1 MPNKS
6 PSQFVSEL
14 LEKLAGTSRH
24 VAFLLGAGT
33 SKAVGL
39 PDVPELG
46 KKVGEGIASRNK
58 ALGQTY
64 DKILEERKNIEGALS
79 WVRSIASI
87 LQVSTASDFQGIDAK
102 TAAALD
108 KEICGSIAR
117 IVSQDPSAGF
127 QVHRSFAGWLG
138 RSEHRLPVEVFT
150 LNYDLLI
157 ERGLE
162 LAGVPYFDGFAGVFE
177 GRFRTDLVDSAESG
191 STGRLEVPPGWV
203 RVWKLHGSISWRIK
217 YRPGTAGGNAYISR
231 VGSALPP
238 ESDQEMLAIYPSE
251 EKYQESRRLPFTAL
265 FDRFRR
271 SLAVPES
278 LTIVSGYSFL
288 DQDVNEI
295 IFDAVERFPR
305 SEVVALFFSDI
316 PEVVA
321 ARAKTSP
328 NLSVAG
334 AKLAVLSGQ
343 QCEWQAEDIERSFWK
358 AGDFRLGDFRC
369 LVETLVGGREPSQPG
384 TPADAI

>member
-1 MPNKS
+1 MSNKS
-6 PSQFVSEL
+6 LSQFVSEL

-24 VAFLLGAGT
+24 AAFLLGAGA

-46 KKVGEGIASRNK
+46 KRVGEEIASKDK
-58 ALGQTY
+58 ALGQIY
-64 DKILEERKNIEGALS
+64 LKILGERKNVEGALTRI
-79 WVRSIASI
+79 RSIASI
-87 LQVSTASDFQGIDAK
+87 LQGSTAPDFQGIDAK
-102 TAAALD
+102 TAATLN

-138 RSEHRLPVEVFT
+138 RCEHRLPVEVFT

-177 GRFRTDLVDSAESG
+177 GRFRTDLVDSGESG
-191 STGRLEVPPGWV
+191 ATGRLEVPPGWV

-217 YRPGTAGGNAYISR
+217 YPAGTGEGNAYISR
-231 VGSALPP
+231 VGSTLPP

-251 EKYQESRRLPFTAL
+251 EKYQESRRVPFTTL

-316 PEVVA
+316 PEVVT

-334 AKLAVLSGQ
+334 AKFAVLSGQ
-343 QCEWQAEDIERSFWK
+343 QREWQAEEIERCFWK
-358 AGDFRLGDFRC
+358 GGEFHLGDFRC
-369 LVETLVGGREPSQPG
+369 LVETLVGGPEPSHPG
-384 TPADAI
+384 TSGDAS

>member
-33 SKAVGL
+33 SKAIGL

-46 KKVGEGIASRNK
+46 KRVGEGIASRDK
-58 ALGQTY
+58 ALGETY
-64 DKILEERKNIEGALS
+64 DKILGERKNIEGALS
-79 WVRSIASI
+79 WIRSIASV
-87 LQVSTASDFQGIDAK
+87 LHGSTASNFQGIDAE
-102 TAAALD
+102 TSATLN
-108 KEICGSIAR
+108 KEICGQIAR
-117 IVSQDPSAGF
+117 IVSQDPSEGF

-150 LNYDLLI
+150 LNYDLLV

-191 STGRLEVPPGWV
+191 ATGRLEVPPGWV

-217 YRPGTAGGNAYISR
+217 YPQGTSGGNAYISR
-231 VGSALPP
+231 VGSPLPP

-251 EKYQESRRLPFTAL
+251 EKYQESRRLPFTTL

-271 SLAVPES
+271 SLAVSES
-278 LTIVSGYSFL
+278 LTIISGYSFL

-305 SEVVALFFSDI
+305 SEVVALFFSDV
-316 PEVVA
+316 PELVVD
-321 ARAKTSP
+321 RAKNSP

-343 QCEWQAEDIERSFWK
+343 TREWQPEEIDRCFWK
-358 AGDFRLGDFRC
+358 GGEFRLGDFRC
-369 LVETLVGGREPSQPG
+369 LVETLVGGREPSEPG
-384 TPADAI
+384 TTTDAS